1 MSVETVASIASDI
14 PEIDELSENLKI
26 LLQINNMLVK
36 IVFNLQKV
44 NSELCNMV
52 SNINNINYVLNKQI
66 EQINKQL

>member
-1 MSVETVASIASDI
+1 MSVASSDNSDI
-14 PEIDELSENLKI
+14 DSVQLSINTK
-26 LLQINNMLVK
+26 LLIHVNNRLVK
-36 IVFNLQKV
+36 IVNNLQKV